1 MARDIAMPHQ
11 TLVERIR
18 AEFLEMPGLQLTLE
32 QAQRFWGIDR
42 AACRQVFDSLI
53 EIGFLCVRPNGMY
66 GRVTEGIDRLHPKPV
81 KAILKID
88 NPERRAS

>member
-1 MARDIAMPHQ
+1 MPHQ
-11 TLVERIR
+11 ALVEHVR

-42 AACRQVFDSLI
+42 AACQQVFDSLI

-66 GRVTEGIDRLHPKPV
+66 GRVTEGIDHLRPQPV

-88 NPERRAS
+88 NPDRRAS

>member
-1 MARDIAMPHQ
+1 MPYR
-11 TLVERIR
+11 TLVERVR

-42 AACRQVFDSLI
+42 AACREVFDSLI

-66 GRVTEGIDRLHPKPV
+66 GRVSEGIDHLRPQPV
-81 KAILKID
+81 TALLKSD
-88 NPERRAS
+88 NPDRRAS